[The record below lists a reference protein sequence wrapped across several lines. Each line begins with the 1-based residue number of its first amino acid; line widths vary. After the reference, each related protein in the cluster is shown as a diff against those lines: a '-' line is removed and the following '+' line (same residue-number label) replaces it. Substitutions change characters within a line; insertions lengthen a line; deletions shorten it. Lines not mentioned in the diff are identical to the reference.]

1 MAKRNIWTVYLNP
14 FDDEGNYSGW
24 VDITSDVILESMG
37 SITQGLDNTQFD
49 IGIFKSSNF
58 SLVLKNDSGR
68 YSDVDNV
75 KSIFHTA
82 RSGSQVKIT
91 WQWDIP
97 LAGTMISGDT
107 WLCEEEIEIF
117 KGVINDDGTT
127 QDVDSN
133 QIKFNVQGRESLF
146 SSEVVPISSIANG
159 DLFSEVIYTC
169 LNQVGITT
177 LLTIDQANI
186 VCGNDLAIDDKASLE
201 GKTVLEAVKD
211 LLLVSNSV
219 LYIDGDAVY
228 VSART
233 ASADVEGLFYGQGSS
248 LGPENIQNLKNI
260 TSGLLKTFNYMVWQS
275 TTTIIQDGTS
285 VSTYGARKKSIGFD
299 PINDT
304 TKRQSILT
312 EIVDE
317 FKNPKQEF
325 DLYTPISLQ
334 NASLKLLDKCS
345 IDYPIVYVPN
355 ENPFAICGVAVCG
368 EWWTPK
374 AQWDFKIDP
383 LDYYKI
389 ITRSVD
395 IKNSVI
401 KFRMRLV

>member
-1 MAKRNIWTVYLNP
+1 MAKRNIWTIYLNP
-14 FDDEGNYSGW
+14 FDDEGQYSGW
-24 VDITSDVILESMG
+24 VDITSDVILDSLG
-37 SITQGLDNTQFD
+37 TVSQGLDNTQFD
-49 IGIFKSSNF
+49 IGIFKNSAFN
-58 SLVLKNDSGR
+58 LVLKNDSGR

-82 RSGSQVKIT
+82 RAGSQVKIT
-91 WQWDIP
+91 WQWDVP
-97 LAGTMISGDT
+97 LAGTAVAGDT

-117 KGVINDDGTT
+117 KGIINDDGTS

-159 DLFSEVIYTC
+159 DLLSEVIYAC
-169 LNQVGITT
+169 LNQVGITN
-177 LLTIDQANI
+177 LLTVDQANI

-211 LLLVSNSV
+211 LLLVSNSI
-219 LYIDGDAVY
+219 LFIDGDTVY

-233 ASADVEGLFYGQGSS
+233 PSTDVEGNFYGQGSS
-248 LGPENIQNLKNI
+248 LGPENIQNLKSIN
-260 TSGLLKTFNYMVWQS
+260 SGLAKVFNYLVWQS

-285 VSTYGARKKSIGFD
+285 VNTYGARKKSIGFD

-304 TKRQSILT
+304 TKRQSVLQA
-312 EIVDE
+312 IVDE

-325 DLYTPISLQ
+325 DLYTPITFQ

-355 ENPFAICGVAVCG
+355 ENPVAICGVAVCG

-389 ITRSVD
+389 INRSVD
-395 IKNSVI
+395 MKNSI
-401 KFRMRLV
+401 LKFRMRLV